1 MVVFLDICQF
11 DSMVF
16 FEEFYFLQT
25 NLDLILNRL
34 EFVVFVVKLPLQ
46 VIDLQLFFLT
56 TIFFSLGNLLETLDL
71 LLIGLFLIDQIF
83 VFDLNLSLKLCYS

>member
-1 MVVFLDICQF
+1 
-11 DSMVF
+11 MVF